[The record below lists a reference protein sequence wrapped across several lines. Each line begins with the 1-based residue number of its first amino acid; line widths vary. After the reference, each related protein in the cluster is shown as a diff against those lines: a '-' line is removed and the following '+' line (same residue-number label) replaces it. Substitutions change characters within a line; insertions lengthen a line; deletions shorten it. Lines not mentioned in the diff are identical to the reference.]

1 MKTPKPVFKKLIIV
15 IVMALSLAVLLGTT
29 GCFDVITGE
38 TPTTTPPVTTPTT
51 PINPDWAIPSGGD
64 QLEELPSIADV
75 VALVKP
81 SVVAINVKVPVT
93 SFFGEYTQEGGG
105 SGWVLDEDGIIVTN
119 NHVVEGATE
128 ITVTLDDGRTFP
140 VTPDDVF
147 TDPLTDLAIVK
158 IDAAGLVPLLIGD
171 STRLRVGDWVVAI
184 GNSLGRGTRA
194 TVGIVSQLGVSLQL
208 SQDQTLYNLID
219 TSAVINPGN
228 SGGPLV
234 NMAGEV
240 VGITSAKIVA
250 TGAEATGFAIATE
263 EATPII
269 QELVNIGYVVRP
281 FLGVQNLLTM
291 DQAVASFYG
300 LGTDKG
306 VLVRGIVAG
315 SPAEQSGLKAG
326 DIITSLG
333 GEEVNS
339 IQELTRVLY
348 ASEVGEPL
356 EVTYVRD
363 GQSQTV
369 TVITT
374 ETPPPA

>member
-1 MKTPKPVFKKLIIV
+1 MKRLNPKALLIAV
-15 IVMALSLAVLLGTT
+15 ILALSLAIIPAI
-29 GCFDVITGE
+29 GCINITSPDASETAPVITI
-38 TPTTTPPVTTPTT
+38 PTK
-51 PINPDWAIPSGGD
+51 PINPDWAMPSGGD
-64 QLEELPSIADV
+64 QLQELPSIADV

-81 SVVAINVKVPVT
+81 SVVSINVKVPVV

-105 SGWVLDEDGIIVTN
+105 SGWVLDGDGIIVTN
-119 NHVVEGATE
+119 NHVVAGATE

-140 VTPDDVF
+140 VAIDDVF
-147 TDPLTDLAIVK
+147 TDPLTDLAILK
-158 IDAAGLVPLLIGD
+158 IDAGGLVPLRIGD

-263 EATPII
+263 EANPII
-269 QELVNIGYVVRP
+269 QELVNTGYVVRP

-306 VLVRGIVAG
+306 VLVRGVVAG
-315 SPAEQSGLKAG
+315 SPAEQAGLKAG

-339 IQELTRVLY
+339 VLELTRVLY
-348 ASEVGEPL
+348 ASEVGGPL
-356 EVTYVRD
+356 EITYVRD
-363 GQSQTV
+363 GTSQTV

>member
-1 MKTPKPVFKKLIIV
+1 MKRLNPKALLIAV
-15 IVMALSLAVLLGTT
+15 ILALSLAIIPAI
-29 GCFDVITGE
+29 GCINITSPDASETAPVITI
-38 TPTTTPPVTTPTT
+38 PTK
-51 PINPDWAIPSGGD
+51 PINPDWAMPSGGD
-64 QLEELPSIADV
+64 QLQELPSIADV

-81 SVVAINVKVPVT
+81 SVVSINVKVPVV

-105 SGWVLDEDGIIVTN
+105 SGWVLDGDGIIVTN
-119 NHVVEGATE
+119 NHVVAGATE

-140 VTPDDVF
+140 VAIDDVF
-147 TDPLTDLAIVK
+147 TDPLTDLAILK
-158 IDAAGLVPLLIGD
+158 IDAGGLVPLRIGD

-263 EATPII
+263 EANPII
-269 QELVNIGYVVRP
+269 QELVNTGYVVRP

-306 VLVRGIVAG
+306 VLVRGVVAG
-315 SPAEQSGLKAG
+315 SPAEQAGLKAG

-339 IQELTRVLY
+339 VLELTRVLY
-348 ASEVGEPL
+348 ASEVGGPL

-369 TVITT
+369 AIITT

>member
-1 MKTPKPVFKKLIIV
+1 MKIPKPTPKIFITAIV
-15 IVMALSLAVLLGTT
+15 LALSLALLLGTT
-29 GCFDVITGE
+29 GCYGVITGQ
-38 TPTTTPPVTTPTT
+38 TPTTPAGATPTE
-51 PINPDWAIPSGGD
+51 PINPDWAMPSGGD
-64 QLEELPSIADV
+64 QTEALPSVADV

-81 SVVAINVKVPVT
+81 SVVSINVKIPVT
-93 SFFGEYTQEGGG
+93 SFFGEYTQEGEG
-105 SGWVLDEDGIIVTN
+105 SGWILDENGIIVTN
-119 NHVVEGATE
+119 NHVVAGATE
-128 ITVTLDDGRTFP
+128 ITVNLDDGRVFP
-140 VTPDDVF
+140 VDLNNVF

-158 IDAAGLVPLLIGD
+158 INADGLSPLRIGD

-194 TVGIVSQLGVSLQL
+194 TVGIVSQLGVSLQM

-240 VGITSAKIVA
+240 VGITSAKIVT

-269 QELVNIGYVVRP
+269 QELVNNGYVVRP
-281 FLGVQNLLTM
+281 FLGVQNLLDV

-306 VLVRGIVAG
+306 VLVRGVVAG
-315 SPAEQSGLKAG
+315 SPAEQAGLKAG
-326 DIITSLG
+326 DVITALDS
-333 GEEVNS
+333 EEVAS
-339 IQELTRVLY
+339 VQDLTRILY
-348 ASEVGEPL
+348 AAEVGEPL
-356 EVTYVRD
+356 DVTYVRD
-363 GQSQTV
+363 GQTQTV
-369 TVITT
+369 TVTLA
-374 ETPPPA
+374 ETPPPS